1 MWANL
6 YDDNGYTTWAAG
18 TTYMNGVEVSRN
30 GGTWKTA
37 TNYYWPDG
45 KLTFIAYAPSSVN
58 GTVDGEGVHFPDYSV
73 ADAATDQ
80 IDLLYSERAY
90 DKQALDDETAG
101 SEITDENPDFTDD
114 SYTGVHLA
122 FKHALSSIVFSV
134 RTKEDYKTANGATI
148 TLTGLSISNI
158 GKTSTFNQGIT
169 DGNLATSA
177 AEWDEPS
184 TKTTTYVAYYG
195 LKEIT
200 TTRYWTSTDA
210 YNTDKHTAPSGG
222 YRDTDFIL
230 LPQTLA
236 TAELNVSYEIQYE
249 GVGAP
254 VEMNKAVDLTDVN
267 VPEWEMGK
275 RYIYNIIISIG
286 TNAITFEPYVTDW
299 VDINPEADI
308 TIS

>member
-18 TTYMNGVEVSRN
+18 TT
-30 GGTWKTA
+30 
-37 TNYYWPDG
+37 YYWPDG

-134 RTKEDYKTANGATI
+134 RTKEYYKTANGATI
-148 TLTGLSISNI
+148 TRDIDG
-158 GKTSTFNQGIT
+158 TSPEQDRIFTFTNT
-169 DGNLATSA
+169 PKSSTPLN
-177 AEWDEPS
+177 DEAI
-184 TKTTTYVAYYG
+184 VV
-195 LKEIT
+195 
-200 TTRYWTSTDA
+200 
-210 YNTDKHTAPSGG
+210 NTM
-222 YRDTDFIL
+222 
-230 LPQTLA
+230 TL
-236 TAELNVSYEIQYE
+236 
-249 GVGAP
+249 
-254 VEMNKAVDLTDVN
+254 
-267 VPEWEMGK
+267 
-275 RYIYNIIISIG
+275 
-286 TNAITFEPYVTDW
+286 
-299 VDINPEADI
+299 
-308 TIS
+308 